1 MSMPVLW
8 DADEPVL
15 RPAATP
21 RVVIAVDRCKGCG
34 LCVAVCPPRVLAL
47 GPLNAR
53 GFPAA
58 VLLDDG
64 RCTSCA
70 ACALLC
76 PDGAITVFRPRRR
89 AAAAAA

>member
-1 MSMPVLW
+1 MSTPVLW

-15 RPAATP
+15 RPSAAP
-21 RVVIAVDRCKGCG
+21 RVVIAAERCKGCG
-34 LCVAVCPPRVLAL
+34 LCVAVCPPRVLGL
-47 GPLNAR
+47 GPLNEK

-58 VLLDDG
+58 VLLDDA

-89 AAAAAA
+89 APAAA